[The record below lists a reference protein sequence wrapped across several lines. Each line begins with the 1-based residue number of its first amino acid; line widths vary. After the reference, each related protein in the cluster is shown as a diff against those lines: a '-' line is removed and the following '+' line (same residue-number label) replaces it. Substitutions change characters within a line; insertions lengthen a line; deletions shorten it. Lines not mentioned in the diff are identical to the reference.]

1 MIKWLSAENML
12 KHKLRGTPS
21 LSWCVVRDRELPKE
35 EKIKDKGTN
44 KMNDNLKIKVMHK
57 T

>member
-1 MIKWLSAENML
+1 ML

-21 LSWCVVRDRELPKE
+21 LSWCVVRDRELSKE
-35 EKIKDKGTN
+35 KKIKDKGTN